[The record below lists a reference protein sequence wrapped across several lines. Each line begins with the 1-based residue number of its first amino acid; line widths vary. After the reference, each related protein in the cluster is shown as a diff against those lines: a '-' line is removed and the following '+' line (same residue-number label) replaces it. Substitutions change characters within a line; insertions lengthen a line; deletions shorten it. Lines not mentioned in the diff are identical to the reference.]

1 MKITNFAV
9 KNYQFTLII
18 FLLFAVVGVLT
29 LFTMPRSEDP
39 TIHPPE
45 YLITVI
51 YPGTSPKDM
60 EEQVVKP
67 IENKIYGLENI
78 DKMLTTIEDGVA
90 VIQPKF
96 KYGVDIDNKYQ
107 QISTEINALKNS
119 ELPKDIYLIKIEK
132 ISSSDVKVLQAAL
145 VSDNVS
151 DKMLRDEADIL
162 KTRLEKI
169 TNLKEVKYAG
179 MPEQEIRV
187 DVQLDKLAQLKIPLN
202 IVIGSLQSEAADIPG
217 GSINLES
224 KVFNVKTSGKLKNI
238 EDVANTVIYNG
249 NGKIIYLKD
258 VAEVSYKNQM
268 VNHITRVNGH
278 RCVLV
283 TAAMKDNVNIAKVQ
297 GEFLPILDEFSKGLP
312 PNIRLVKTFDQATM
326 VSRRLGHLGFD
337 FALAILLVVITLLP
351 LGFRA
356 SLIVMISIP
365 LSLALGLIAMN
376 LLGYSLNQLSIVGLV
391 VALGLLVDDSIVVVE
406 NIERWLREGH
416 SRKDAILKGT
426 KQIGVA
432 VVGCTATLVIA
443 FLPLAFLPDVAGEFI
458 RSLPM
463 AVITSVLAS
472 MIVALTLVPFIGSRI
487 LKTHTHGEGN
497 FFLKYLQKFLTY
509 SYRGIMPRALKWPK
523 TTIGISLL
531 LSGMAFFLFTKTGFK
546 LFPTSEKPMFLIN
559 IKMPLQADIPESDR
573 VTKLVENEL
582 TQHKEI
588 VYYTGNVGKG
598 NPQIYYNIHQ
608 QDIKPDFAQI
618 FVQMDDEASPT
629 SKINLIKQLRQ
640 KFKDFPYAKIEVKD
654 FEQGTPIEANIVVRF
669 FGDDPDTLR
678 ALSFKVENIL
688 RSHPGTVYINN
699 ELNTYKSDVK
709 ITIDKEKAR
718 TLGVLTSD
726 IDKLIRMAVV
736 GLTVGDY
743 IDDRGD
749 SRNVVI
755 TLARDKFSNLDAFKN
770 LYVNNIQGVPV
781 LVNQI
786 ASISFE
792 TSPTAINHFNKSR
805 FAKVTALTKENIYA
819 NDVLKDI
826 VPQLDKLNMPAGY
839 YYKLSGEAES
849 EGDALGGN
857 FLSVILLSTFLFIG
871 VLLLQFKTFKGI
883 IIVLSIIPLGIL
895 GGVIMLLIAGYP
907 MSLVSIIGF
916 IGLSGIQ
923 VKNSLLL
930 VDFTN
935 QLRAE
940 GYSIDEAINMA
951 GETRFLPVVL
961 TSITAICGL
970 IPLALNPNPL
980 IAPLAIVLI
989 GGLISS
995 TILSRIVTPVMY
1007 KLIPPSIEENNHAAT
1022 IKQEEVHF
1030 NLQPNN

>member
-1 MKITNFAV
+1 MKITNFSV
-9 KNYQFTLII
+9 KNYQFTLVI
-18 FLLFAVVGVLT
+18 FLLVAVVGLLT

-39 TIHPPE
+39 TTRPPQ

-78 DKMLTTIEDGVA
+78 DKILTTVEDGVA
-90 VIQPKF
+90 AIQPKF
-96 KYGVDIDNKYQ
+96 KYGVDVDNKYQ
-107 QISTEINALKNS
+107 EISTEINALKNS
-119 ELPKDIYLIKIEK
+119 ELPKDIYLIKTEK
-132 ISSSDVKVLQAAL
+132 ISSSDVKILQVAL
-145 VSDNVS
+145 VSNNAS
-151 DKMLRDEADIL
+151 AKTLRDQADIL
-162 KTRLEKI
+162 KTKLEKI

-179 MPEQEIRV
+179 IPEQEIRI
-187 DVQLDKLAQLKIPLN
+187 DMQLDKLARLKIPLN
-202 IVIGSLQSEAADIPG
+202 LVMGSLQSEAADIPG
-217 GSINLES
+217 GSINLDS
-224 KVFNVKTSGKLKNI
+224 KVFNVKTSGKFKNVD
-238 EDVANTVIYNG
+238 DVANTVIYNA

-258 VAEVSYKNQM
+258 VASVSYKDGT
-268 VNHITRVNGH
+268 VNHITRLNGH

-283 TAAMKDNVNIAKVQ
+283 TAAMKDNVNISKVKEEYMPVLA
-297 GEFLPILDEFSKGLP
+297 EFTKTLPG
-312 PNIRLVKTFDQATM
+312 NIKMIKNFDQADM
-326 VSRRLGHLGFD
+326 VSQRLGHLGFD

-351 LGFRA
+351 LGFRP

-365 LSLALGLIAMN
+365 LSLALGLIVMN

-416 SRKDAILKGT
+416 SKKDAILKGT
-426 KQIGVA
+426 RQIGAA

-463 AVITSVLAS
+463 AVMTSVLAS
-472 MIVALTLVPFIGSRI
+472 MIVALTLVPLIGSRI
-487 LKTHTHGEGN
+487 LKTHTHSDGN
-497 FFLKYLQKFLTY
+497 FFLKNLQKFLSF
-509 SYRGIMPRALKWPK
+509 SYRGVMPVALKWPK
-523 TTIGISLL
+523 VTTAISIGLSVLAFLL
-531 LSGMAFFLFTKTGFK
+531 FPLTGFK
-546 LFPTSEKPMFLIN
+546 LFPTSEKPMFLVN

-573 VTKLVENEL
+573 VTKLVEAEL
-582 TQHKEI
+582 KSYKEI
-588 VYYTGNVGKG
+588 VYYTSNVGKG
-598 NPQIYYNIHQ
+598 NPQVYYNVHQ
-608 QDIKPDFAQI
+608 QDVKPDFAQV
-618 FVQMDDEASPT
+618 FVQMDEEASPE
-629 SKINLIKQLRQ
+629 SKKDLIKKLRN
-640 KFKDFPYAKIEVKD
+640 KFKDFPYARIEVKD
-654 FEQGTPIEANIVVRF
+654 FEQGTPIEANVVVRV
-669 FGDDPDTLR
+669 FGENQDTLR
-678 ALSFKVENIL
+678 SLSFKVEEIL
-688 RSHPGTVYINN
+688 RKHPGTSYINN
-699 ELNTYKSDVK
+699 ELNAYKSDVK
-709 ITIDKEKAR
+709 IKIDKEKAR

-726 IDKLIRMAVV
+726 VDKVVRMAVA
-736 GLTVGDY
+736 GLNVGDY

-755 TLARDKFSNLDAFKN
+755 TVPRDKFSNLDALKN
-770 LYVNNIQGVPV
+770 LYVNSIQGVAV
-781 LVNQI
+781 QIDQI
-786 ASISFE
+786 ATISFE

-805 FAKVTALTKENIYA
+805 FAKVTSQTKDNVLA
-819 NDVLKDI
+819 NDILKDI
-826 VPQLDKLNMPAGY
+826 VPQLDKLKLPVGY

-857 FLSVILLSTFLFIG
+857 FLSVIILSAFLFIG
-871 VLLLQFKTFKGI
+871 VLLLQFKNFKGI

-895 GGVIMLLIAGYP
+895 GGVALLLLTGNP

-935 QLRAE
+935 QLRAD
-940 GYSIDEAINMA
+940 GYSIDDAIAIA

-970 IPLALNPNPL
+970 LPIALNPNPL

-1007 KLIPPSIEENNHAAT
+1007 KLMPPSINND
-1022 IKQEEVHF
+1022 
-1030 NLQPNN
+1030 

>member
-78 DKMLTTIEDGVA
+78 NKLLTTIEDGVA
-90 VIQPKF
+90 AIQVKF
-96 KYGVDIDNKYQ
+96 KYGVNIDNKYQ
-107 QISTEINALKNS
+107 EISTEINALKNS
-119 ELPKDIYLIKIEK
+119 ELPKDIYLIKTEK
-132 ISSSDVKVLQAAL
+132 ISSSDVKILQVAL
-145 VSDNVS
+145 VSDNAS
-151 DKMLRDEADIL
+151 DKLLRDEADIL

-169 TNLKEVKYAG
+169 TDLKEVKYSG

-202 IVIGSLQSEAADIPG
+202 VVAGSLQSEAADIPG
-217 GSINLES
+217 GSINLDS
-224 KVFNVKTSGKLKNI
+224 KVFNVKTSGKLKNV
-238 EDVANTVIYNG
+238 EDVANTVIYNA

-258 VAEVSYKNQM
+258 VAEVSYRNEM

-278 RCVLV
+278 HCVLV
-283 TAAMKDNVNIAKVQ
+283 TAAMKDGVNITQVQ
-297 GEFLPILDEFSKGLP
+297 GEFYPVLDEFSKVLP
-312 PNIRLVKTFDQATM
+312 GNIQLVKTFDQATM
-326 VSRRLGHLGFD
+326 VSQRLGHLGFD
-337 FALAILLVVITLLP
+337 FGLAILLVVITLLP

-365 LSLALGLIAMN
+365 LSLALGLIALN
-376 LLGYSLNQLSIVGLV
+376 LFGFSLNQLSIVGLV

-416 SRKDAILKGT
+416 SRMDAVLKGT

-443 FLPLAFLPDVAGEFI
+443 FLPLAFLPDAAGEFM

-472 MIVALTLVPFIGSRI
+472 MIVALTLVPFMGSRI
-487 LKTHTHGEGN
+487 LKMHTHGEGN
-497 FFLKYLQKFLTY
+497 FFLKQLQKFLTY
-509 SYRGIMPRALKWPK
+509 SYRGIMPRALKYPK
-523 TTIGISLL
+523 TTIGISLI
-531 LSGMAFFLFTKTGFK
+531 LSALAFFLFTKTGFK

-559 IKMPLQADIPESDR
+559 IKLPLQADIPESDR
-573 VTKLVENEL
+573 VTKLVEDEL
-582 TQHKEI
+582 KQHKEI
-588 VYYTGNVGKG
+588 VYYTSNVGKG
-598 NPQIYYNIHQ
+598 NPQIYYNVHQ
-608 QDIKPDFAQI
+608 QDVKPDFAQI
-618 FVQMDDEASPT
+618 FVQMDDEATPD
-629 SKINLIKQLRQ
+629 SKVELVKQLRE

-654 FEQGTPIEANIVVRF
+654 FEQGPPIEANIVVRV
-669 FGDDPDTLR
+669 FGEDPDTLR
-678 ALSFKVENIL
+678 KLSFKVEDIL
-688 RSHPGTVYINN
+688 RNNPGTVYINN

-709 ITIDKEKAR
+709 IEINKEKAR

-726 IDKLIRMAVV
+726 VDKVIRMAVA

-749 SRNVVI
+749 ARNVVL
-755 TLARDKFSNLDAFKN
+755 TLPKDKFSNLDAFKN

-786 ASISFE
+786 ATIAFE

-805 FAKVTALTKENIYA
+805 FAKVTSLTKEGVLA

-826 VPQLDKLNMPAGY
+826 VPQLDKLKMPPGY

-849 EGDALGGN
+849 EGDTLGGN

-895 GGVIMLLIAGYP
+895 GGVVMLLITGHP
-907 MSLVSIIGF
+907 MSMVSIIGF

-940 GYSIDEAINMA
+940 GYSIDDAINKA

-970 IPLALNPNPL
+970 IPLAWNPNPL

-1007 KLIPPSIEENNHAAT
+1007 KLIPPSIESN
-1022 IKQEEVHF
+1022 
-1030 NLQPNN
+1030 

>member
-9 KNYQFTLII
+9 RNYQFTLII
-18 FLLFAVVGVLT
+18 FVLVAVVGLLT

-39 TIHPPE
+39 TTHPPQ
-45 YLITVI
+45 YLVTVI

-78 DKMLTTIEDGVA
+78 DKILTTVEDGVA
-90 VIQPKF
+90 AIQIKF
-96 KYGVDIDNKYQ
+96 KYGVDVDNKYQ
-107 QISTEINALKNS
+107 EISTEINALKNG
-119 ELPKDIYLIKIEK
+119 ELPKDIYQIKTEK
-132 ISSSDVKVLQAAL
+132 IASSDVKILQVAL
-145 VSDNVS
+145 ISNTAS
-151 DKMLRDEADIL
+151 AKTLRDRADVL
-162 KTRLEKI
+162 KTNLEKI
-169 TNLKEVKYAG
+169 TNLREVKYTG
-179 MPEQEIRV
+179 MPEQEIRI

-202 IVIGSLQSEAADIPG
+202 LVMGSLQSEAADIPG
-217 GSINLES
+217 GSVNLDS
-224 KVFNVKTSGKLKNI
+224 KVFNVKTSGKFENVT
-238 EDVANTVIYNG
+238 DVANTIVYNG

-258 VAEVSYKNQM
+258 IALVGYKDGT
-268 VNHITRVNGH
+268 VNHITRINGQ
-278 RCVLV
+278 RCILV
-283 TAAMKDNVNIAKVQ
+283 TAGMKDNVDISQVKK
-297 GEFLPILDEFSKGLP
+297 EYTPILDAFTKGLP
-312 PNIRLVKTFDQATM
+312 ENIKIIKNFDQADM
-326 VSRRLGHLGFD
+326 VAKRLGHLGFD
-337 FALAILLVVITLLP
+337 FGLAILLVVITLLP

-376 LLGYSLNQLSIVGLV
+376 LLGFSLNQLSIVGLV

-416 SRKDAILKGT
+416 SRKDAILMGT
-426 KQIGVA
+426 KQIGAA

-443 FLPLAFLPDVAGEFI
+443 FLPLAFLPDIAGEFI

-463 AVITSVLAS
+463 AIITSVLAS
-472 MIVALTLVPFIGSRI
+472 MIVALTLVPFIGSKL
-487 LKTHTHGEGN
+487 LKTHTHAEGN
-497 FFLKYLQKFLTY
+497 YFLRKLQKFLTW
-509 SYRGIMPRALKWPK
+509 SYQGIMPKALRWPK
-523 TTIGISLL
+523 VTIGISIGLSILAFLL
-531 LSGMAFFLFTKTGFK
+531 FSLAGFK
-546 LFPTSEKPMFLIN
+546 LFPTSEKPMFLVN

-573 VTKLVENEL
+573 VTRLIEMEL
-582 TQHKEI
+582 KKHSDI
-588 VYYTGNVGKG
+588 VYYTSNVGKG
-598 NPQIYYNIHQ
+598 NPQIYYNVHQ

-618 FVQMDDEASPT
+618 FVQMDGEASPNHKT
-629 SKINLIKQLRQ
+629 ELIKKLRT
-640 KFKDFPYAKIEVKD
+640 KFAAFPYAKIEVKD
-654 FEQGTPIEANIVVRF
+654 FEQGSPIEANIVVRI
-669 FGDDPDTLR
+669 FGDDQNVLR
-678 ALSFKVENIL
+678 SLSFKVEEIL
-688 RSHPGTVYINN
+688 RKHPGTFFINN
-699 ELNTYKSDVK
+699 ELNANKSDIK
-709 ITIDKEKAR
+709 ITINKEKAR
-718 TLGVLTSD
+718 TMGVMTSD
-726 IDKLIRMAVV
+726 VDKVIRMAVA

-755 TLARDKFSNLDAFKN
+755 TLPKEKFSNLDALKN
-770 LYVNNIQGVPV
+770 LYVNNIQGTPV
-781 LVNQI
+781 QIDQI
-786 ASISFE
+786 ANIGFE

-805 FAKVTALTKENIYA
+805 FAKVTSLTKEKVFA
-819 NDVLKDI
+819 NDILKDI
-826 VPQLDKLNMPAGY
+826 VPELNKLKLPPGY

-857 FLSVILLSTFLFIG
+857 FLSVIILSTFLFIA

-883 IIVLSIIPLGIL
+883 IIVLSIIPLGVL
-895 GGVIMLLIAGYP
+895 GGVIFLLLTGNP

-935 QLRAE
+935 QLREE
-940 GYSIDEAINMA
+940 GHSLDEAIHIA

-970 IPLALNPNPL
+970 IPIAMNPNPQ

-1007 KLIPPSIEENNHAAT
+1007 KLIPPSLEE
-1022 IKQEEVHF
+1022 KD
-1030 NLQPNN
+1030 

>member
-18 FLLFAVVGVLT
+18 FVLVAVVGLLT

-39 TIHPPE
+39 TTHPPQ
-45 YLITVI
+45 YLVTVI

-78 DKMLTTIEDGVA
+78 DKILTTVEDGVA
-90 VIQPKF
+90 AIQIKF
-96 KYGVDIDNKYQ
+96 KYGVDVDNKYQ
-107 QISTEINALKNS
+107 EISTEINALKNG
-119 ELPKDIYLIKIEK
+119 ELPKDIYLIKTEK
-132 ISSSDVKVLQAAL
+132 IASSDVKIIQIAL
-145 VSDNVS
+145 ISNTAS
-151 DKMLRDEADIL
+151 SKTLRDNADKL
-162 KTRLEKI
+162 KTQLEKI
-169 TNLKEVKYAG
+169 TNLREVKYTG
-179 MPEQEIRV
+179 MPEQEIRI
-187 DVQLDKLAQLKIPLN
+187 DMQLDKLAQLKIPLN
-202 IVIGSLQSEAADIPG
+202 VVIGSLQSEAADIPG
-217 GSINLES
+217 GSINMET
-224 KVFNVKTSGKLKNI
+224 KVFNVKTSGKFKNV
-238 EDVANTVIYNG
+238 EDVANTVIYNA

-258 VAEVSYKNQM
+258 VAQVGYKDGT
-268 VNHITRVNGH
+268 VNHITRINGQ
-278 RCVLV
+278 RCILV
-283 TAAMKDNVNIAKVQ
+283 TSSMKNNVDISQVKKEYTPVLEQFSETLPENIK
-297 GEFLPILDEFSKGLP
+297 
-312 PNIRLVKTFDQATM
+312 LVKNFDQADM
-326 VSRRLGHLGFD
+326 VSKRLGHLGFD
-337 FALAILLVVITLLP
+337 FGLAIVLVVVTLLP
-351 LGFRA
+351 LGFRP

-376 LLGYSLNQLSIVGLV
+376 LLGFSLNQLSIVGLV

-426 KQIGVA
+426 KQIGAA

-443 FLPLAFLPDVAGEFI
+443 FLPLAFLPDMAGEFI

-463 AVITSVLAS
+463 AIITSVLAS
-472 MIVALTLVPFIGSRI
+472 MIVALTLVPFIGSKI

-497 FFLKYLQKFLTY
+497 FFLKKLQGFLTW
-509 SYRGIMPRALKWPK
+509 SYRSVMPLALKWPK
-523 TTIGISLL
+523 VTIGISIALSVLAFLL
-531 LSGMAFFLFTKTGFK
+531 FPLAGFK

-559 IKMPLQADIPESDR
+559 IKMPLQANIPESDR
-573 VTKLVENEL
+573 VAKLVETEL
-582 TQHKEI
+582 KKHKEI
-588 VYYTGNVGKG
+588 IYYTSNVGKG
-598 NPQIYYNIHQ
+598 NPQIYYNVHQ

-618 FVQMDDEASPT
+618 FVQLEEETSPIDKT
-629 SKINLIKQLRQ
+629 ELIKRLRS
-640 KFKDFPYAKIEVKD
+640 KFTDFPYAKIEVKD
-654 FEQGTPIEANIVVRF
+654 FEQGTPIEANIVVRI
-669 FGDDPDTLR
+669 FGENQDTLR
-678 ALSFKVENIL
+678 SLSFQVEELL
-688 RSHPGTVYINN
+688 RKHPGTFFINN
-699 ELNTYKSDVK
+699 ELNAYKSDVK
-709 ITIDKEKAR
+709 IKIDKEKAR
-718 TLGVLTSD
+718 TLSVLTSD
-726 IDKLIRMAVV
+726 VDKVIRMAVA
-736 GLTVGDY
+736 GINVGDY

-755 TLARDKFSNLDAFKN
+755 TIPRDKFSNLDALKN
-770 LYVNNIQGVPV
+770 LYVNNVQGAPIQID
-781 LVNQI
+781 QI
-786 ASISFE
+786 ATVSME

-805 FAKVTALTKENIYA
+805 FAKVTSLTKDNVLA
-819 NDVLKDI
+819 NDILKDI
-826 VPQLDKLNMPAGY
+826 VPELNKLKMPKGY

-857 FLSVILLSTFLFIG
+857 FLSVIILSTFLFIA

-883 IIVLSIIPLGIL
+883 IIVLSIIPLGVL
-895 GGVIMLLIAGYP
+895 GGVIFLLITGNP

-935 QLRAE
+935 QLREE
-940 GYSIDEAINMA
+940 GKSIDEAINIA

-970 IPLALNPNPL
+970 IPIAMNPNPQ

-1007 KLIPPSIEENNHAAT
+1007 KLIPPQMDEKI
-1022 IKQEEVHF
+1022 
-1030 NLQPNN
+1030 

>member
-39 TIHPPE
+39 TIHPPQ

-78 DKMLTTIEDGVA
+78 DKMLTTVEDGVA
-90 VIQPKF
+90 AIQVKF
-96 KYGVDIDNKYQ
+96 KYGVDIDNKFQ
-107 QISTEINALKNS
+107 EISTEINALKNS
-119 ELPKDIYLIKIEK
+119 ELPRDIYLIKTEK
-132 ISSSDVKVLQAAL
+132 ISSSDVKVLQVAL
-145 VSDNVS
+145 VSDNAS
-151 DKMLRDEADIL
+151 GKLLRDEADIF

-169 TNLKEVKYAG
+169 TNLKEVKYSG
-179 MPEQEIRV
+179 MPEQEIRI

-202 IVIGSLQSEAADIPG
+202 IVVGSLQSEAADIPG

-224 KVFNVKTSGKLKNI
+224 KIFNVKTSGKFKNI
-238 EDVANTVIYNG
+238 EDVANTVIYNA

-258 VAEVSYKNQM
+258 VAEVSYKNEM

-297 GEFLPILDEFSKGLP
+297 EEFLPILEEFSKRLP
-312 PNIRLVKTFDQATM
+312 SNIQLVKTFDQATM
-326 VSRRLGHLGFD
+326 VSQRLGHLGFD

-365 LSLALGLIAMN
+365 LSLALGLIALN

-416 SRKDAILKGT
+416 SRMDAILKGT

-432 VVGCTATLVIA
+432 VIGCTATLVIA
-443 FLPLAFLPDVAGEFI
+443 FLPLAFLPDTAGEFI

-523 TTIGISLL
+523 TTIGISLI
-531 LSGMAFFLFTKTGFK
+531 LSVLAFFLFTKAGFK

-582 TQHKEI
+582 KQHKEI
-588 VYYTGNVGKG
+588 VYYTSNVGKG
-598 NPQIYYNIHQ
+598 NPQIYYNVHQ
-608 QDIKPDFAQI
+608 QDVKPDFAQI
-618 FVQMDDEASPT
+618 FVQMDDEASPN
-629 SKINLIKQLRQ
+629 SKIDLIKQLRQ
-640 KFKDFPYAKIEVKD
+640 RFKNFPYAKIEVKD
-654 FEQGTPIEANIVVRF
+654 FEQGTPIEANIVVRV
-669 FGDDPDTLR
+669 FGEDQNKLR
-678 ALSFKVENIL
+678 ELSFKVEDIL
-688 RSHPGTVYINN
+688 RKHPGTVYVNN

-709 ITIDKEKAR
+709 IKINKEKAR

-726 IDKLIRMAVV
+726 IDKVIRMAVA

-755 TLARDKFSNLDAFKN
+755 TLAREKFSNLDAFKN
-770 LYVNNIQGVPV
+770 LYVNNIQGVPI

-786 ASISFE
+786 ATITFE
-792 TSPTAINHFNKSR
+792 TSPTAINHFNKSP
-805 FAKVTALTKENIYA
+805 FAKVTSLTRDNVYA

-826 VPQLDKLNMPAGY
+826 VPQLNKLQMPPGY

-849 EGDALGGN
+849 EGDTLGGN
-857 FLSVILLSTFLFIG
+857 FLSVILLSTFLFVG

-895 GGVIMLLIAGYP
+895 GGVVMLLITGHP

-940 GYSIDEAINMA
+940 GYSIDDAINKA

-970 IPLALNPNPL
+970 IPLAWNPNPL

-1007 KLIPPSIEENNHAAT
+1007 KLIPPSIQN
-1022 IKQEEVHF
+1022 K
-1030 NLQPNN
+1030 

>member
-9 KNYQFTLII
+9 RNYQFTLII
-18 FLLFAVVGVLT
+18 FVLVAVVGLLT

-39 TIHPPE
+39 TTQPPQ
-45 YLITVI
+45 YLVTVI

-78 DKMLTTIEDGVA
+78 DKILTTVEDGVA
-90 VIQPKF
+90 AIQIKF
-96 KYGVDIDNKYQ
+96 KYGVDVDNKYQ
-107 QISTEINALKNS
+107 EISTEINALKNG
-119 ELPKDIYLIKIEK
+119 ELPKDIYQIKTEK
-132 ISSSDVKVLQAAL
+132 IASSDVKIIQVAL
-145 VSDNVS
+145 ISNTAS
-151 DKMLRDEADIL
+151 AKTLRDNADKL
-162 KTRLEKI
+162 KTQLEKI
-169 TNLKEVKYAG
+169 TNLREVKYTG
-179 MPEQEIRV
+179 MPEQEIRI
-187 DVQLDKLAQLKIPLN
+187 DMQLDKLAQYKIPLN
-202 IVIGSLQSEAADIPG
+202 VVMGSLQSEAADIPG
-217 GSINLES
+217 GSINMDD
-224 KVFNVKTSGKLKNI
+224 KVFNVKTSGKFKNA
-238 EDVANTVIYNG
+238 EDVANTVIYNAG
-249 NGKIIYLKD
+249 GKIIYLKD
-258 VAEVSYKNQM
+258 VAMVGYKDGTI
-268 VNHITRVNGH
+268 NHITRINGQ
-278 RCVLV
+278 RCILV
-283 TAAMKDNVNIAKVQ
+283 TSSMKNNVDISQVKKEYTPVLEQ
-297 GEFLPILDEFSKGLP
+297 FSKTLP
-312 PNIRLVKTFDQATM
+312 ENIKMVKNFDQADM
-326 VSRRLGHLGFD
+326 VSKRLGHLGFD
-337 FALAILLVVITLLP
+337 FGLAIVLVVVTLLP
-351 LGFRA
+351 LGFRP

-416 SRKDAILKGT
+416 TRKDAILKGT
-426 KQIGVA
+426 KQIGAA

-443 FLPLAFLPDVAGEFI
+443 FLPLAFLPDMAGEFI

-463 AVITSVLAS
+463 AIITSVLAS
-472 MIVALTLVPFIGSRI
+472 MIVALTLVPFIGSKI

-497 FFLKYLQKFLTY
+497 FFLKKLQGFLTW
-509 SYRGIMPRALKWPK
+509 SYKGIMPLALKWPK
-523 TTIGISLL
+523 VTISISITLSVLAFLL
-531 LSGMAFFLFTKTGFK
+531 FSLAGFK

-559 IKMPLQADIPESDR
+559 IKMPLQANIPESDR
-573 VTKLVENEL
+573 AAKLVETEL
-582 TQHKEI
+582 KKHKEI
-588 VYYTGNVGKG
+588 IYYTSNVGKG
-598 NPQIYYNIHQ
+598 NPQIYYNVHQ

-618 FVQMDDEASPT
+618 FVQLEEETSPNDKT
-629 SKINLIKQLRQ
+629 ELIKSLRS
-640 KFKDFPYAKIEVKD
+640 KFTDFPYAKIEVKD
-654 FEQGTPIEANIVVRF
+654 FEQGTPIEANIVVRV
-669 FGDDPDTLR
+669 FGENQDTLR
-678 ALSFKVENIL
+678 SLSFKVEELL
-688 RSHPGTVYINN
+688 RKHPGTFFINN
-699 ELNTYKSDVK
+699 ELNAYKSDVK
-709 ITIDKEKAR
+709 IKIDREKAR

-726 IDKLIRMAVV
+726 IDKVIRLAVA

-749 SRNVVI
+749 SRNVLI
-755 TLARDKFSNLDAFKN
+755 TIPRDKFSNLNALKN
-770 LYVNNIQGVPV
+770 LYVNNIQGAPIQID
-781 LVNQI
+781 QI
-786 ASISFE
+786 ATISME

-805 FAKVTALTKENIYA
+805 FAKVTSLTKDGVLA
-819 NDVLKDI
+819 NDILKDI
-826 VPQLDKLNMPAGY
+826 VPELNKMKMPKGY

-857 FLSVILLSTFLFIG
+857 FLSVIILSTFLFIA

-883 IIVLSIIPLGIL
+883 IIVLSIIPLGVL
-895 GGVIMLLIAGYP
+895 GGVIFLLMTGNP

-935 QLRAE
+935 QLREE
-940 GYSIDEAINMA
+940 GKSIDEAINIA

-970 IPLALNPNPL
+970 IPIAMNPNPQ

-1007 KLIPPSIEENNHAAT
+1007 KLIPPQLDEKI
-1022 IKQEEVHF
+1022 
-1030 NLQPNN
+1030 

>member
-18 FLLFAVVGVLT
+18 FVLVAVVGLLT

-39 TIHPPE
+39 TTHPPQ
-45 YLITVI
+45 YLVTVI

-78 DKMLTTIEDGVA
+78 DKILTTVEDGVA
-90 VIQPKF
+90 AIQIKF
-96 KYGVDIDNKYQ
+96 KYGVDVDNKYQ
-107 QISTEINALKNS
+107 EISTEINALKNG
-119 ELPKDIYLIKIEK
+119 ELPKDIYQIKTEK
-132 ISSSDVKVLQAAL
+132 IASSDVKIIQVAL
-145 VSDNVS
+145 ISNTAS
-151 DKMLRDEADIL
+151 SKTLRDNADKL
-162 KTRLEKI
+162 KTQLEKI
-169 TNLKEVKYAG
+169 TNLREVKYTG
-179 MPEQEIRV
+179 MPEQEIRI
-187 DVQLDKLAQLKIPLN
+187 DMQLDKLAQLKIPLN
-202 IVIGSLQSEAADIPG
+202 LVIGSLQSEAADIPG
-217 GSINLES
+217 GSINIDS
-224 KVFNVKTSGKLKNI
+224 KVFNVKTSGKFKDVK
-238 EDVANTVIYNG
+238 DVANTIIYNS

-258 VAEVSYKNQM
+258 VAHVSYM
-268 VNHITRVNGH
+268 DGTINHITRINGQ
-278 RCVLV
+278 RCILV
-283 TAAMKDNVNIAKVQ
+283 TSSMKNNVDISQVKKEYTPVLEQFSQTLPQNIKM
-297 GEFLPILDEFSKGLP
+297 
-312 PNIRLVKTFDQATM
+312 VKNFDQADM
-326 VSRRLGHLGFD
+326 VSKRLGHLGFD
-337 FALAILLVVITLLP
+337 FGLAILLVVVTLLP
-351 LGFRA
+351 LGFRP

-376 LLGYSLNQLSIVGLV
+376 LLGFSLNQLSIVGLV

-426 KQIGVA
+426 KQIGAA

-443 FLPLAFLPDVAGEFI
+443 FLPLAFLPDMAGEFI

-463 AVITSVLAS
+463 AIITSVLAS
-472 MIVALTLVPFIGSRI
+472 MIVALTLVPFIGSKI

-497 FFLKYLQKFLTY
+497 YFLKKLQGFLTW
-509 SYRGIMPRALKWPK
+509 SYRGIMPLALKWPK
-523 TTIGISLL
+523 ATISISIALSVLAFLL
-531 LSGMAFFLFTKTGFK
+531 FPLAGFK

-559 IKMPLQADIPESDR
+559 IKMPLQANIPESDSAA
-573 VTKLVENEL
+573 KLVEMEL
-582 TQHKEI
+582 KKHKEI
-588 VYYTGNVGKG
+588 VYYTSNVGKG
-598 NPQIYYNIHQ
+598 NPQIYYNVHQ

-618 FVQMDDEASPT
+618 FVQLEEETSPNDKT
-629 SKINLIKQLRQ
+629 ELIKTLRS
-640 KFKDFPYAKIEVKD
+640 KFTDFPYAKIEVKD
-654 FEQGTPIEANIVVRF
+654 FEQGTPIEANIVVRV
-669 FGDDPDTLR
+669 FGENQDTLR
-678 ALSFKVENIL
+678 SLSFKVEELL
-688 RSHPGTVYINN
+688 RKHPGTFFINN
-699 ELNTYKSDVK
+699 ELNAYKSDVK
-709 ITIDKEKAR
+709 IKIDKAKAR

-726 IDKLIRMAVV
+726 IDKVIRLAVA

-755 TLARDKFSNLDAFKN
+755 TIPRNKFSNLNALKN
-770 LYVNNIQGVPV
+770 LYVNNIQGAPIQID
-781 LVNQI
+781 QI
-786 ASISFE
+786 ATIGLE

-805 FAKVTALTKENIYA
+805 FAKVTSLTKDNVLA
-819 NDVLKDI
+819 NDILKDI
-826 VPQLDKLNMPAGY
+826 VPELNKLKMPKGY

-857 FLSVILLSTFLFIG
+857 FLSVIILSTFLFIA

-883 IIVLSIIPLGIL
+883 IIVLSIIPLGVL
-895 GGVIMLLIAGYP
+895 GGVIFLLMTGNP

-935 QLRAE
+935 QLRE
-940 GYSIDEAINMA
+940 DGKSIDEAIHIA

-970 IPLALNPNPL
+970 IPIAMNPNPQ

-1007 KLIPPSIEENNHAAT
+1007 KLIPPQLHEKI
-1022 IKQEEVHF
+1022 
-1030 NLQPNN
+1030 

>member
-1 MKITNFAV
+1 MSAGSLDQNKFLNSIITKEMKITNFAV

-51 YPGTSPKDM
+51 YPGTSPNDM

-78 DKMLTTIEDGVA
+78 DKMLTTVEDGVA
-90 VIQPKF
+90 AIQVKF
-96 KYGVDIDNKYQ
+96 KYGVDINNKYQ
-107 QISTEINALKNS
+107 EISTEINALKNS
-119 ELPKDIYLIKIEK
+119 ELPKDIYLIKTEK
-132 ISSSDVKVLQAAL
+132 ISSSDVKIFQVAL
-145 VSDNVS
+145 VSDNAS
-151 DKMLRDEADIL
+151 DKLLRDEADIL

-169 TNLKEVKYAG
+169 TNLKEVKYSG
-179 MPEQEIRV
+179 MPEQEIRI

-202 IVIGSLQSEAADIPG
+202 IVVGSLQSEAADIPG
-217 GSINLES
+217 GSINLDS
-224 KVFNVKTSGKLKNI
+224 KIFNVKTSGKFKNI
-238 EDVANTVIYNG
+238 DDVANTIIYNA
-249 NGKIIYLKD
+249 NGKIVYLKD
-258 VAEVSYKNQM
+258 VAGVSYKNEM
-268 VNHITRVNGH
+268 VKHITRVNGH

-297 GEFLPILDEFSKGLP
+297 KEFIPVVDEFSKGLP
-312 PNIRLVKTFDQATM
+312 PNIRLAKSFDQATL
-326 VSRRLGHLGFD
+326 VSQRLGHLGFD
-337 FALAILLVVITLLP
+337 FGLAILLVVITLLP

-365 LSLALGLIAMN
+365 LSLAIGLIALN
-376 LLGYSLNQLSIVGLV
+376 LLGFSLNQLSIVGLV

-416 SRKDAILKGT
+416 SRMDAVLKGT
-426 KQIGVA
+426 KQIGIAVA
-432 VVGCTATLVIA
+432 GCTATLVIA
-443 FLPLAFLPDVAGEFI
+443 FLPLAFLPDAPGEFM

-472 MIVALTLVPFIGSRI
+472 MIVALTLVPFMGSRI

-497 FFLKYLQKFLTY
+497 FFLKQLQKFLTY
-509 SYRGIMPRALKWPK
+509 SYRGIMPRALKYPK
-523 TTIGISLL
+523 TTIGISLV
-531 LSGMAFFLFTKTGFK
+531 LSALAFFLFTKAGFK
-546 LFPTSEKPMFLIN
+546 LFPTSEKPMFLVN

-582 TQHKEI
+582 KQHKEI
-588 VYYTGNVGKG
+588 VYYTSNVGKG
-598 NPQIYYNIHQ
+598 NPQIYYNVHQ
-608 QDIKPDFAQI
+608 QDVKPDFAQV
-618 FVQMDDEASPT
+618 FVQLDDEASPG
-629 SKINLIKQLRQ
+629 SKVALIKQLRE

-654 FEQGTPIEANIVVRF
+654 FEQGPAIEANIVVRV
-669 FGDDPDTLR
+669 FGEDPDTLR
-678 ALSFKVENIL
+678 KLSFKVEDIL
-688 RSHPGTVYINN
+688 RNNPGTVYINN

-709 ITIDKEKAR
+709 ITINREKAR

-726 IDKLIRMAVV
+726 VDKVIRLAVA

-786 ASISFE
+786 ATIAFE

-805 FAKVTALTKENIYA
+805 FAKVTSLTKDNVYA

-826 VPQLDKLNMPAGY
+826 VPQLDSLKMPSGY

-857 FLSVILLSTFLFIG
+857 FLSVILLSTFLFVG

-895 GGVIMLLIAGYP
+895 GGVVLLLITGHP
-907 MSLVSIIGF
+907 MSMVSIIGF

-940 GYSIDEAINMA
+940 GYSIDKAITIA

-970 IPLALNPNPL
+970 IPLALNSNPL
-980 IAPLAIVLI
+980 ISPLAIVLI

-995 TILSRIVTPVMY
+995 TILARIVTPVMY
-1007 KLIPPSIEENNHAAT
+1007 KLIPPSIEN
-1022 IKQEEVHF
+1022 I
-1030 NLQPNN
+1030 

>member
-78 DKMLTTIEDGVA
+78 DKMLTTIQDGVA
-90 VIQPKF
+90 AIQVKF
-96 KYGVDIDNKYQ
+96 KYGVDINNKYQ
-107 QISTEINALKNS
+107 EISTEINALKNS
-119 ELPKDIYLIKIEK
+119 ELPKDIYLIKTEK
-132 ISSSDVKVLQAAL
+132 ISSSDVKILQVAL
-145 VSDNVS
+145 VSDNAS
-151 DKMLRDEADIL
+151 DKLLRDEADKL

-169 TNLKEVKYAG
+169 TNLKEVKYSG
-179 MPEQEIRV
+179 IPEQEIRV
-187 DVQLDKLAQLKIPLN
+187 DVQLDKLAQMKIPLN
-202 IVIGSLQSEAADIPG
+202 VVVGSLQSEAADIPG
-217 GSINLES
+217 GSVNLES
-224 KVFNVKTSGKLKNI
+224 KVFNVKTSGKFKNI
-238 EDVANTVIYNG
+238 EDVANTVIYNA
-249 NGKIIYLKD
+249 NGKIVYLKD
-258 VAEVSYKNQM
+258 VADVSYKSEM
-268 VNHITRVNGH
+268 VNHIARVNGH

-283 TAAMKDNVNIAKVQ
+283 TAAMKDNVNITKVQ
-297 GEFLPILDEFSKGLP
+297 DEFFPVLDEFSKGLP
-312 PNIRLVKTFDQATM
+312 SNIRFVKTFDQATM
-326 VSRRLGHLGFD
+326 VSQRLGHLGFD
-337 FALAILLVVITLLP
+337 FGLAILLVVITLLP

-365 LSLALGLIAMN
+365 LSLALGLIALN
-376 LLGYSLNQLSIVGLV
+376 LFGFSLNQLSIVGLV

-416 SRKDAILKGT
+416 SRMDAVLKGT

-443 FLPLAFLPDVAGEFI
+443 FLPLAFLPDAAGEFM

-472 MIVALTLVPFIGSRI
+472 MIVALTLVPFMGSRM

-497 FFLKYLQKFLTY
+497 FFLKQLQRFLTY
-509 SYRGIMPRALKWPK
+509 SYRSIMPRALKYPK
-523 TTIGISLL
+523 TTIGISLI
-531 LSGMAFFLFTKTGFK
+531 LSAFAFFLFTKAGFK
-546 LFPTSEKPMFLIN
+546 LFPTSEKPMLLIN

-582 TQHKEI
+582 KQHKEI
-588 VYYTGNVGKG
+588 VYYTSNVGKG
-598 NPQIYYNIHQ
+598 NPQIYYNVHQ
-608 QDIKPDFAQI
+608 QDVKPDFAQV
-618 FVQMDDEASPT
+618 FVQMDDEASPH
-629 SKINLIKQLRQ
+629 SKIELIKQLRA

-654 FEQGTPIEANIVVRF
+654 FEQGPPIEANIVVRV
-669 FGDDPDTLR
+669 FGEDPDTLR
-678 ALSFKVENIL
+678 KLSFKVEDIL
-688 RSHPGTVYINN
+688 RNNPGTVYINN

-709 ITIDKEKAR
+709 IEINKDKAR

-726 IDKLIRMAVV
+726 VDKVIRMAVA

-749 SRNVVI
+749 ARNVVL
-755 TLARDKFSNLDAFKN
+755 TLPKDKFSNLDAFKN
-770 LYVNNIQGVPV
+770 LYVNNMQGVPV

-786 ASISFE
+786 ATISFE

-805 FAKVTALTKENIYA
+805 FAKVTSLNKEGVYA

-826 VPQLDKLNMPAGY
+826 VPQLDKLKMPPGY

-849 EGDALGGN
+849 EGDTLGGN

-871 VLLLQFKTFKGI
+871 VLLLQFKTFRGI

-895 GGVIMLLIAGYP
+895 GGVVMLLITGHP
-907 MSLVSIIGF
+907 MSIVSIIGF

-940 GYSIDEAINMA
+940 GYSIDDAINKA

-1007 KLIPPSIEENNHAAT
+1007 KLIPPSIES
-1022 IKQEEVHF
+1022 I
-1030 NLQPNN
+1030 

>member
-18 FLLFAVVGVLT
+18 FVLVAVVGLLT

-39 TIHPPE
+39 TTHPPQ
-45 YLITVI
+45 YLVTVI

-78 DKMLTTIEDGVA
+78 DKILTTVEDGVA
-90 VIQPKF
+90 AIQIKF
-96 KYGVDIDNKYQ
+96 KYGVDVDNKYQ
-107 QISTEINALKNS
+107 EISTEINALKNG
-119 ELPKDIYLIKIEK
+119 ELPKDIYQIKTEK
-132 ISSSDVKVLQAAL
+132 IASSDVKIIQVAL
-145 VSDNVS
+145 ISNTAS
-151 DKMLRDEADIL
+151 SKILRDNADKL
-162 KTRLEKI
+162 KTQLEKI
-169 TNLKEVKYAG
+169 TNLREVKYTG
-179 MPEQEIRV
+179 MPEQEIRI
-187 DVQLDKLAQLKIPLN
+187 DMNLDKLAQLKIPLN
-202 IVIGSLQSEAADIPG
+202 LVIGSLQSEAADIPG
-217 GSINLES
+217 GSINMES
-224 KVFNVKTSGKLKNI
+224 KVFNVKTSGKFKNV
-238 EDVANTVIYNG
+238 EDVANTIIYNA

-258 VAEVSYKNQM
+258 VAHVSYM
-268 VNHITRVNGH
+268 DGTINHITRINGQ
-278 RCVLV
+278 RCILV
-283 TAAMKDNVNIAKVQ
+283 TSSMKNNVDISQVKKEYTPVLEQFSQTLPQNIKM
-297 GEFLPILDEFSKGLP
+297 
-312 PNIRLVKTFDQATM
+312 VKSFDQADM
-326 VSRRLGHLGFD
+326 VSKRLGHLGFD
-337 FALAILLVVITLLP
+337 FGLAILLVVVTLLP
-351 LGFRA
+351 LGFRP

-376 LLGYSLNQLSIVGLV
+376 LLGFSLNQLSIVGLV

-426 KQIGVA
+426 KQIGAA

-443 FLPLAFLPDVAGEFI
+443 FLPLAFLPDMAGEFI

-463 AVITSVLAS
+463 AIITSVLAS
-472 MIVALTLVPFIGSRI
+472 MIVALTLVPFIGSKI

-497 FFLKYLQKFLTY
+497 YFLKKLQGFLTW
-509 SYRGIMPRALKWPK
+509 SYRGIMPLALKWPK
-523 TTIGISLL
+523 VTISISIALSVLAFLL
-531 LSGMAFFLFTKTGFK
+531 FPLAGFK

-559 IKMPLQADIPESDR
+559 IKMPLQANIPESDKAA
-573 VTKLVENEL
+573 KLVEMEL
-582 TQHKEI
+582 KKHKEI
-588 VYYTGNVGKG
+588 VYYTSNVGKG
-598 NPQIYYNIHQ
+598 NPQIYYNVHQ

-618 FVQMDDEASPT
+618 FVQLEEETSPNDKT
-629 SKINLIKQLRQ
+629 ELIKTLRS
-640 KFKDFPYAKIEVKD
+640 KFTDFPYAKIEVKD
-654 FEQGTPIEANIVVRF
+654 FEQGTPIEANIVVRI
-669 FGDDPDTLR
+669 FGENQDTLR
-678 ALSFKVENIL
+678 SLSFKVEELL
-688 RSHPGTVYINN
+688 RKHPGTFFINN
-699 ELNTYKSDVK
+699 ELNAYKSDVK
-709 ITIDKEKAR
+709 IKIDKAKAR

-726 IDKLIRMAVV
+726 IDKVIRLAVA

-755 TLARDKFSNLDAFKN
+755 TIPRDKFSNLDALKN
-770 LYVNNIQGVPV
+770 LYVNNIQGAPIQID
-781 LVNQI
+781 QI
-786 ASISFE
+786 ATIGLE

-805 FAKVTALTKENIYA
+805 FAKVTSLTKDNVLA
-819 NDVLKDI
+819 NDILKDI
-826 VPQLDKLNMPAGY
+826 VPELNKLKMPKGY

-857 FLSVILLSTFLFIG
+857 FLSVIILSTFLFIA

-883 IIVLSIIPLGIL
+883 IIVLSIIPLGVL
-895 GGVIMLLIAGYP
+895 GGVIFLLMTGNP

-935 QLRAE
+935 QLRE
-940 GYSIDEAINMA
+940 DGKSIDEAIHIA

-970 IPLALNPNPL
+970 IPIAMNPNPQ

-1007 KLIPPSIEENNHAAT
+1007 KLIPPQLHEKI
-1022 IKQEEVHF
+1022 
-1030 NLQPNN
+1030 

>member
-18 FLLFAVVGVLT
+18 FLLVAVVGVLT

-39 TIHPPE
+39 TTHPPQ

-78 DKMLTTIEDGVA
+78 EKILTTIEDGVA

-96 KYGVDIDNKYQ
+96 KYGVDVDNKYQ
-107 QISTEINALKNS
+107 EISTEINALKNS
-119 ELPKDIYLIKIEK
+119 ELPKDIYMIKTEK
-132 ISSSDVKVLQAAL
+132 ISSSDVKVLQVAL
-145 VSDNVS
+145 VSDNAS
-151 DKMLRDEADIL
+151 GKLLRDEADVL

-169 TNLKEVKYAG
+169 TNLKNVGYFG
-179 MPEQEIRV
+179 MPEQEIRI
-187 DVQLDKLAQLKIPLN
+187 DMQLDKLAQLKIPLN
-202 IVIGSLQSEAADIPG
+202 VVIGSLQSEAVDIPG

-224 KVFNVKTSGKLKNI
+224 KVFNVKTSGKLRTV
-238 EDVANTVIYNG
+238 EDVANTVIYNA

-258 VAEVSYKNQM
+258 VADVSYKDGTID
-268 VNHITRVNGH
+268 HITRLNGH

-283 TAAMKDNVNIAKVQ
+283 TAGMKDNVNITSVQ
-297 GEFLPILDEFSKGLP
+297 GEFLPVLNDFSKDLP
-312 PNIRLVKTFDQATM
+312 PNIRMVKNFDQANM

-337 FALAILLVVITLLP
+337 FGLAIVLVIITLLP

-443 FLPLAFLPDVAGEFI
+443 FLPLAFLPDLAGEFI
-458 RSLPM
+458 RCLPM
-463 AVITSVLAS
+463 AVMTSVLAS
-472 MIVALTLVPFIGSRI
+472 MIVALTLVPFLGSRI

-497 FFLKYLQKFLTY
+497 IFLKYLQKFLTV
-509 SYRGIMPRALKWPK
+509 SYKRVMPLALKWPK
-523 TTIGISLL
+523 ATIGISLA
-531 LSGMAFFLFTKTGFK
+531 LSVFAFFLFTQTGFK

-573 VTKLVENEL
+573 VTKLVEGEL
-582 TQHKEI
+582 KKHKEI
-588 VYYTGNVGKG
+588 VYYTANVGKG
-598 NPQIYYNIHQ
+598 NPQVYYNVHQ
-608 QDIKPDFAQI
+608 QDVKPDFAQV
-618 FVQMDDEASPT
+618 FVQLDEEASPKEKT
-629 SKINLIKQLRQ
+629 DLIKQLRQ
-640 KFKDFPYAKIEVKD
+640 TFKDFPYARIEVKD
-654 FEQGTPIEANIVVRF
+654 FEQGTPIEANIVVRV
-669 FGDDPDTLR
+669 FGEDQEKLR
-678 ALSFKVENIL
+678 ALSFQVEEIL
-688 RSHPGTVYINN
+688 KKNPGTFYVNN

-709 ITIDKEKAR
+709 IKIDKEKAR

-726 IDKLIRMAVV
+726 VDKVIRMAVA

-755 TLARDKFSNLDAFKN
+755 TLPREKFSNLDAFKN
-770 LYVNNIQGVPV
+770 LYVNNIQGTPV
-781 LVNQI
+781 LVDQI
-786 ASISFE
+786 ATISFE

-805 FAKVTALTKENIYA
+805 FVKVTSLTKDNVLA
-819 NDVLKDI
+819 NDILKQV
-826 VPQLDKLNMPAGY
+826 VPELNKIKMPPGY

-849 EGDALGGN
+849 EGDTLGGN
-857 FLSVILLSTFLFIG
+857 FLSVILLSGFLFVG

-883 IIVLSIIPLGIL
+883 VIVLSIIPLGIL
-895 GGVIMLLIAGYP
+895 GGVIFLLFTGNP

-940 GYSIDEAINMA
+940 GHSIDEAITIA

-970 IPLALNPNPL
+970 LPIALNPNPL

-1007 KLIPPSIEENNHAAT
+1007 KLIPPHLEAT
-1022 IKQEEVHF
+1022 HIKKTID
-1030 NLQPNN
+1030 

>member
-1 MKITNFAV
+1 MKITNFSV
-9 KNYQFTLII
+9 RNYQFTLII
-18 FLLFAVVGVLT
+18 FLLIAVVGVLT

-39 TIHPPE
+39 TTHPPQ

-78 DKMLTTIEDGVA
+78 EKILTTVEDGVA
-90 VIQPKF
+90 AIQPKF
-96 KYGVDIDNKYQ
+96 KYGVDVDNKYQ
-107 QISTEINALKNS
+107 EISTEINALKNS
-119 ELPKDIYLIKIEK
+119 ELPKDIYLIKTEK
-132 ISSSDVKVLQAAL
+132 ISSADVKILQVAL
-145 VSDNVS
+145 VSDNAS
-151 DKMLRDEADIL
+151 GKLLRDKADML

-169 TNLKEVKYAG
+169 TNLKEVKYFG
-179 MPEQEIRV
+179 MPEQQIRI
-187 DVQLDKLAQLKIPLN
+187 DMQLDKLAQQKIPLN
-202 IVIGSLQSEAADIPG
+202 VVIGSLQSEAADIPG

-224 KVFNVKTSGKLKNI
+224 KIFNVKTSGKFKTVD
-238 EDVANTVIYNG
+238 DVANTVIYNA
-249 NGKIIYLKD
+249 NGKIVYLRD
-258 VAEVSYKNQM
+258 VAEVSYKDGT
-268 VNHITRVNGH
+268 VDHITRLNGH
-278 RCVLV
+278 RSVLV
-283 TAAMKDNVNIAKVQ
+283 TAAMKDNVNIAAVQ
-297 GEFLPILDEFSKGLP
+297 QEFLPVLEAFSKELP
-312 PNIRLVKTFDQATM
+312 ANIRMVKNFDQANM
-326 VSRRLGHLGFD
+326 VSQRLGHLGFD

-365 LSLALGLIAMN
+365 LSLALGLIALN
-376 LLGYSLNQLSIVGLV
+376 ALGYSLNQLSIVGLV

-416 SRKDAILKGT
+416 SRKDAVLKGT
-426 KQIGVA
+426 KQIGIA

-443 FLPLAFLPDVAGEFI
+443 FLPLAFLPDMAGEFI
-458 RSLPM
+458 RSLPVAIM
-463 AVITSVLAS
+463 TSVLAS
-472 MIVALTLVPFIGSRI
+472 MIVALTLVPFLGSRM

-497 FFLKYLQKFLTY
+497 VFLKYLQKFLTSAY
-509 SYRGIMPRALKWPK
+509 SRVMPLALKWPK
-523 TTIGISLL
+523 TTIALSLA
-531 LSGMAFFLFTKTGFK
+531 LSGLAFFLFTVTGFK

-573 VTKLVENEL
+573 VTRLVEHEL
-582 TQHKEI
+582 KKHKEI
-588 VYYTGNVGKG
+588 VYYTANVGKG
-598 NPQIYYNIHQ
+598 NPQVYYNVHQ
-608 QDIKPDFAQI
+608 QDVKPDFGQV
-618 FVQMDDEASPT
+618 FVQLDDEASPGEKT
-629 SKINLIKQLRQ
+629 ALIKKLRE
-640 KFKDFPYAKIEVKD
+640 KFKSFPFARIEVKD
-654 FEQGTPIEANIVVRF
+654 FEQGTPIEANIVVRL
-669 FGDDPDTLR
+669 FGEDQQKLR
-678 ALSFKVENIL
+678 ELSFKVEEL
-688 RSHPGTVYINN
+688 LKKHPGTFYVNN

-709 ITIDKEKAR
+709 IKINKQKAR

-726 IDKLIRMAVV
+726 VDRVIRMAVA

-749 SRNVVI
+749 SRSVVI
-755 TLARDKFSNLDAFKN
+755 TLPRDKFSNLDAFKN
-770 LYVNNIQGVPV
+770 LYVNNIQGTPV
-781 LVNQI
+781 LVDQI
-786 ASISFE
+786 ATIAFE

-805 FAKVTALTKENIYA
+805 FAKVTSLVKEGVLA

-826 VPQLDKLNMPAGY
+826 VPQLDKLKMPPGY

-857 FLSVILLSTFLFIG
+857 FLSVILLSGFLFVG

-895 GGVIMLLIAGYP
+895 GGVVFLLLTGSP

-970 IPLALNPNPL
+970 LPIALNPNPL
-980 IAPLAIVLI
+980 IAPLAVVLI

-1007 KLIPPSIEENNHAAT
+1007 KLIPPNIEME
-1022 IKQEEVHF
+1022 
-1030 NLQPNN
+1030 